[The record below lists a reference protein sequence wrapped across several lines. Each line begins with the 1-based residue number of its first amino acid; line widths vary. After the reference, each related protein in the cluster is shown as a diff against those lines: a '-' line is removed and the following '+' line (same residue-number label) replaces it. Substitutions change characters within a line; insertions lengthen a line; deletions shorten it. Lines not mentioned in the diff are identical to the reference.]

1 MLYKQQVDIII
12 PVHNSEKYLSD
23 CLKSIDNQEYNKINV
38 IIINDGS
45 IDESE
50 KIVNS
55 YVHSSRFN
63 VKYFAFQEPQGV
75 SVARNKGIDEPRQ
88 DISSQ
93 YDGKRF
99 SFSSIYFKE

>member
-50 KIVNS
+50 KIINS

-75 SVARNKGIDEPRQ
+75 SVARNKGIEL
-88 DISSQ
+88 S
-93 YDGKRF
+93 
-99 SFSSIYFKE
+99 